1 MTTALIV
8 IDIQNDYFP
17 GGKMELEGSLE
28 ASLCAQQ
35 ALAACRGKGLPLV
48 HVQHI
53 SVRPGA
59 TFFLPGT
66 DGVRIHENVT
76 PLAGE
81 TVIQKNSPNSFRN
94 TNLLDHLKQNQV
106 DRLVILGMM
115 TQMCVDATTRAAFDA
130 GFACTVLHDACA
142 ARAVSFEGLAI
153 PAQQVHGAF
162 LAALGSVYAKV
173 MSTREYLA
181 QM

>member
-35 ALAACRGKGLPLV
+35 ALAAWRGKGLPLV
-48 HVQHI
+48 HVQHL
-53 SVRPGA
+53 SARPGA
-59 TFFLPGT
+59 TFLLPDT
-66 DGVRIHENVT
+66 DGVRIHENVK

-81 TVIQKNSPNSFRN
+81 TVIQKNFPNSFRN

-115 TQMCVDATTRAAFDA
+115 TQMCVDATTRAAFDS

-142 ARAVSFEGLAI
+142 ARAVSFEGLTI
-153 PAQQVHGAF
+153 PAPQVHGAF

-173 MSTREYLA
+173 MSTGEYLA